1 MKTFTSFVSLLY
13 CLMIPAAAQVLNGRL
28 EILVQDGSSATVAG
42 AKVSL
47 RDMRKQAP
55 VGGTLS
61 TDTAGTALFA
71 SLPPSVYEINVE
83 AAGFRKAVVSGLE
96 LNASQTMKQV
106 IALEV
111 GAVTEA
117 ISVEANAAIVNT
129 ADATMAKTIN
139 MKAIDTLP
147 SLARNPMAFVS
158 LSTGVSIDPTDPS
171 FSRINGAR
179 QGSNN
184 TRLDGIDANDAVVP
198 RLGLSMTSV
207 NTDSVEEVRLIT
219 NGGKAEYGRN
229 AGGQVEM
236 VTRTGSNK
244 FHGNFGD
251 YLRNTV
257 LNANPFFNNSTGT
270 KRPAFVRNIYEGSL
284 GGRIIKD
291 KLFFYANYQGTRT
304 SMGTVR
310 NRTVLT
316 AEAKQ
321 GIFRWPGGSFN
332 IPAADPAGR
341 GIDPK
346 MKELMA
352 LVPLPNNNDIGDGL
366 NTAGFRFNASTPSR
380 EEQGTGKVDYNMTS
394 THRIFFR
401 YSRQWNESIDG
412 LNNAEQRF
420 PGLPDG
426 AQGGSRWGYA
436 IGSDWTISPTTINEF
451 RGGYASA
458 TADFIRPYRPDGGI
472 AVISNL
478 YTDPILNLL
487 GQGRNS
493 PVIDLTDNLT
503 LLRGKH
509 TFKAGFNFRRVL
521 QYGYNY
527 AGVYPN
533 VDLIRTAAGNSVPTN
548 IGPQTPIVTA
558 AQRQVFEG
566 LYNDV
571 LGRVGTIT
579 QTFYSDLQNFQEAG
593 APRVRNTVFRDLGL
607 FFQDDYKIRRNLIL
621 NLGLRWEYYG
631 PPKERDEL
639 QGTFD
644 KVGAINA
651 SSNIDNLVVQRS
663 SSGWFNKDWNNFAPR
678 VGFAWDIGGNGKTVI
693 RGNWGVFYDR
703 MIGATS
709 NTVDGNTPGFAQGV
723 TTFPNNATPG
733 KTVATLTA
741 ADLPG
746 KPGAPI
752 TNQLVTRVPSVV
764 VFNPN
769 LRTGYMQQMNFGVQ
783 RQLARNTVLDVT
795 YVRTMG
801 TKLFGFLDLNQ
812 PKIYGD
818 FLNSFNEIEAFR
830 ANGTPVSAG
839 NTIAR
844 IFGGA
849 QAAIT
854 ALGAANFQQGLAGT
868 VADNL
873 DRNNYQ
879 RFAAAGVSPFY
890 IRNFPQYNQMVYG
903 DNFHSSSYNSLQ
915 TALTQRGRNFSMN
928 VNYTYSRSID
938 NGAGEGN
945 STTNPVDNFNLVNNR
960 GRSDTDR
967 PHVLNLFGNYT
978 LPFGKG
984 QRFLSAGNGL
994 VNRLVGGWEIGGLSV
1009 LQSGTVFSV
1018 TGARRTAGSLLN
1030 TYANYTGDRTIGSL
1044 QKLGN
1049 GVQYFT
1055 PEEVARFTFAGPG
1068 QFGTS
1073 GRNAFRGPGFFNI
1086 DLSIVKRIPLTERVA
1101 LTYRAEMYNLLNH
1114 ANFALAVTG
1123 NTSILTPAT
1132 FGKVSNVVNGTSGN
1146 GARVA
1151 QMALRLDF

>member
-1 MKTFTSFVSLLY
+1 MKTLAGLVSVFF
-13 CLMIPAAAQVLNGRL
+13 CLMTPATAQVLNGRL
-28 EILVQDGSSATVAG
+28 EIAVQDGSSATVAG

-55 VGGTLS
+55 VGATLS
-61 TDTAGTALFA
+61 TDTSGTALFA
-71 SLPPSVYEINVE
+71 SLPPSVYEIHVE

-96 LNASQTMKQV
+96 LNASQTLKQV

-111 GAVTEA
+111 GAVTES

-147 SLARNPMAFVS
+147 ALGRTPLAFVS
-158 LSTGVSIDPTDPS
+158 LSTGVSIDPGDAT

-198 RLGLSMTSV
+198 RLGLTMTAV
-207 NTDSVEEVRLIT
+207 NTDSLEEIRVIT

-236 VTRTGSNK
+236 VTRSGSNQ
-244 FHGNFGD
+244 FHGNFGN
-251 YLRNTV
+251 YLRNTL

-270 KRPAFVRNIYEGSL
+270 RRPAFIQNIYEGSL

-291 KLFFYANYQGTRT
+291 KLFFFANYQGRRT
-304 SMGTVR
+304 SQGVVR

-316 AEAKQ
+316 PEAKQ
-321 GIFRWPGGSFN
+321 GIFRWAGGSFN
-332 IPAADPAGR
+332 IAANDPLGR

-346 MKELMA
+346 MRDLMA
-352 LVPLPNNNDIGDGL
+352 LMPAPNNTDVGDGF
-366 NTAGFRFNASTPSR
+366 NTGGFRFNVGSPSR
-380 EEQGTGKVDYNMTS
+380 EEQGTGKIDYNMTP

-401 YSRQWNESIDG
+401 YSRQWNQSIDT
-412 LNNAEQRF
+412 LNNADQRF

-426 AQGGSRWGYA
+426 AQGGSRWGYGF
-436 IGSDWTISPTTINEF
+436 GSDWTISPTTINEF
-451 RGGYASA
+451 RGGYQSA
-458 TADFIRPYRPDGGI
+458 TADFIRPYRDGGI

-478 YTDPILNLL
+478 YDDPINSGL

-503 LLRGKH
+503 LLRGRH

-533 VDLIRTAAGNSVPTN
+533 VNLARTLAGNSVPTT
-548 IGPQTPIVTA
+548 IGPQGLTT

-571 LGRVGTIT
+571 LGRVGSIA
-579 QTFYSDLQNFQEAG
+579 QTFYSDLQKFQDAG
-593 APRVRNTVFRDLGL
+593 APRVRNTVFRDIGL

-644 KVGAINA
+644 KVGSVNA
-651 SSNIDNLVVQRS
+651 AANIDSLVVQRS
-663 SSGWFNKDWNNFAPR
+663 TSGWFNKDWNNFAPR
-678 VGFAWDIGGNGKTVI
+678 IGFAWDIGGSGKTVI
-693 RGNWGVFYDR
+693 RGNWGMFYDR

-733 KTVATLTA
+733 KTVNTLA
-741 ADLPG
+741 ASDMPP
-746 KPGAPI
+746 KPPAPV
-752 TNQLVTRVPSVV
+752 TNQPVTRIPSVV

-769 LRTGYMQQMNFGVQ
+769 LRTGYLQQMNFGVQ
-783 RQLARNTVLDVT
+783 RQLARNTVLDVSF
-795 YVRTMG
+795 VRTMG

-818 FLNSFNEIEAFR
+818 FLTAFNEIEAFR
-830 ANGTPVSAG
+830 ANQTPVSAN

-849 QAAIT
+849 PAALT

-915 TALTQRGRNFSMN
+915 TAVTHRGRNFVMN

-967 PHVLNLFGNYT
+967 PHVLNLFGSYS

-984 QRFLSAGNGL
+984 QRFLSDGNGF
-994 VNRLVGGWEIGGLSV
+994 VNRVVGGWEIGGLSV
-1009 LQSGTVFSV
+1009 LQSGSVFSV

-1030 TYANYTGDRTIGSL
+1030 TYANYSGDRTIGNL

-1055 PEEVARFTFAGPG
+1055 PEEVARFTFAGAG

-1073 GRNAFRGPGFFNI
+1073 GRNAFRGPGFFNM
-1086 DLSIVKRIPLTERVA
+1086 DVSIVKRIPITERIGI
-1101 LTYRAEMYNLLNH
+1101 TYRAEMYNVLNR
-1114 ANFALAVTG
+1114 ANFSLAAA
-1123 NTSILTPAT
+1123 NMSILTPAT
-1132 FGKVSNVVNGTSGN
+1132 FGKSSAVVNGTSGN